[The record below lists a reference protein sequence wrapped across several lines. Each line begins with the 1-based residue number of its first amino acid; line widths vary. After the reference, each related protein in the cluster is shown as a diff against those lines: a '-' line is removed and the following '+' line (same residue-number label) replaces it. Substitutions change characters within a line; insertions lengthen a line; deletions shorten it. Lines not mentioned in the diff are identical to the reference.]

1 MPHGL
6 DLLLL
11 LLVPLQVLHP
21 GSLAH
26 LCSPLGQV
34 CGASLDPVSW
44 VAHLPREVLESGA
57 GEEVALGQVEEGVGQ
72 ADVLPLLSRC

>member
-6 DLLLL
+6 DLH
-11 LLVPLQVLHP
+11 LVPLPGLHP

-57 GEEVALGQVEEGVGQ
+57 GEEVALCQDEEVVGGL
-72 ADVLPLLSRC
+72 ADE

>member
-34 CGASLDPVSW
+34 CGASLDPCQLSY
-44 VAHLPREVLESGA
+44 HLPREVLESGA
-57 GEEVALGQVEEGVGQ
+57 GEEVALGQVKEGVGQ
-72 ADVLPLLSRC
+72 ADVLPLLS